1 MSPEVV
7 SQHPDRPI
15 RPLPKRSL
23 RERLPPDVADSIQY
37 PPAPATQPPLFY
49 YPYNIREDVAAGSL
63 VESSHPSERPQAEH
77 PEQNYIPRRN
87 GGEPESD
94 EEETA
99 YRTRVYSR
107 PAVFDSSGR
116 SYRYV
121 QKSEPR
127 QPNPHPPGST
137 ASSADGYDSFENTNN
152 KKKRK
157 IPTPGDSN
165 INGAH
170 LSGDLA
176 GMGIS
181 GPEDSLDD
189 SGNGAGYYHGGG
201 SAAQGLSGPGR
212 GRYGRNRNGRSPLRT
227 LSDVSGNWGNGRN
240 PKQRPPQWPTTSK
253 HFRMN
258 STLMGKEVSL
268 TLITIDDGAGI
279 ISTAIA
285 NAEKSPITPSQGQE
299 NISLLQQA
307 SKKQNPA
314 STQFTFTFDSQV
326 PATVPWPSPNVHH
339 GPAGSMSTHGTQ
351 TSPSMP
357 GPPASQARQGQ
368 TQQSAQAQ
376 RQNGP
381 QSAPPKRT
389 RRSAA
394 KEYQIAAR
402 QRRQKQEY
410 QNMTHPPN
418 PEDIWICEFCEYES
432 IFGTPPEALIK
443 QYEIKDRR
451 LRKQE
456 AERKR
461 LLEKAKMKGRK
472 GKKGSK
478 GAAKASA
485 QDRQAHQQSS
495 QQSIPLEQNPS
506 QGTQSEDYPEDE
518 YEQDYGQDDPSSPG
532 IPPSARHQD
541 AVQMDSGQGGPGQ
554 AGGTGG
560 GGGGGRRVT

>member
-15 RPLPKRSL
+15 RPLPKRRL
-23 RERLPPDVADSIQY
+23 RERLSPDVADAIQY
-37 PPAPATQPPLFY
+37 PPAPATQTPLFY
-49 YPYNIREDVAAGSL
+49 YPYNIREDVAVGSL
-63 VESSHPSERPQAEH
+63 VESSHPSERPQVEH
-77 PEQNYIPRRN
+77 TEQNYIPRRN
-87 GGEPESD
+87 GGDPESD

-157 IPTPGDSN
+157 IPTPGDSS

-170 LSGDLA
+170 LSSDLA

-181 GPEDSLDD
+181 GPDDSLDD
-189 SGNGAGYYHGGG
+189 GGNGTGYYHAGG

-240 PKQRPPQWPTTSK
+240 PKQRPPQWPTASK
-253 HFRMN
+253 HPRNN
-258 STLMGKEVSL
+258 STFTDEAASL
-268 TLITIDDGAGI
+268 TLIAIDESAGI

-326 PATVPWPSPNVHH
+326 PATVPWPGSNMHQT
-339 GPAGSMSTHGTQ
+339 PAARSMSTHGAQ
-351 TSPSMP
+351 TRPSMP
-357 GPPASQARQGQ
+357 GPPGSQTRQGA

-376 RQNGP
+376 RQNGS

-394 KEYQIAAR
+394 KEYQLAAR

-432 IFGTPPEALIK
+432 IFGKPPEALIK

-478 GAAKASA
+478 GAAKTSA
-485 QDRQAHQQSS
+485 QDRQANQQNS
-495 QQSIPLEQNPS
+495 QHGTPLEQNPS
-506 QGTQSEDYPEDE
+506 QGTQSEDYPDDE
-518 YEQDYGQDDPSSPG
+518 YEHDYGQDDQGSPG
-532 IPPSARHQD
+532 IQHPVRHQD

-560 GGGGGRRVT
+560 DGRRVT

>member
-1 MSPEVV
+1 
-7 SQHPDRPI
+7 
-15 RPLPKRSL
+15 
-23 RERLPPDVADSIQY
+23 
-37 PPAPATQPPLFY
+37 
-49 YPYNIREDVAAGSL
+49 
-63 VESSHPSERPQAEH
+63 
-77 PEQNYIPRRN
+77 
-87 GGEPESD
+87 
-94 EEETA
+94 
-99 YRTRVYSR
+99 
-107 PAVFDSSGR
+107 
-116 SYRYV
+116 
-121 QKSEPR
+121 
-127 QPNPHPPGST
+127 
-137 ASSADGYDSFENTNN
+137 
-152 KKKRK
+152 
-157 IPTPGDSN
+157 
-165 INGAH
+165 
-170 LSGDLA
+170 
-176 GMGIS
+176 
-181 GPEDSLDD
+181 
-189 SGNGAGYYHGGG
+189 
-201 SAAQGLSGPGR
+201 
-212 GRYGRNRNGRSPLRT
+212 
-227 LSDVSGNWGNGRN
+227 
-240 PKQRPPQWPTTSK
+240 
-253 HFRMN
+253 
-258 STLMGKEVSL
+258 
-268 TLITIDDGAGI
+268 
-279 ISTAIA
+279 
-285 NAEKSPITPSQGQE
+285 
-299 NISLLQQA
+299 
-307 SKKQNPA
+307 
-314 STQFTFTFDSQV
+314 
-326 PATVPWPSPNVHH
+326 
-339 GPAGSMSTHGTQ
+339 
-351 TSPSMP
+351 MP

-478 GAAKASA
+478 GAAKTSA

-541 AVQMDSGQGGPGQ
+541 PVQIDSGQGGPGQ